1 MIPKFVRVA
10 AVDNERDHLEKI
22 HSALVSAG
30 FWAMPFLYD
39 LGSVKPLPP
48 SPYNGVRIIF
58 SDIHLVDGG
67 MNNMAQQALA
77 IIACLKKIVC
87 DGPYALIFWTQFPQ
101 DAEQVF
107 REILARTGDDLIAP
121 VGFGCIDKS
130 LVLGLEENPE
140 RLPEL
145 LTQINVAIESCGAL
159 LLSISWEE
167 RVSQAAI
174 RSTYR
179 LFDLA
184 HQKAAGGSLE
194 QWHQLLAYLAVEA
207 VGEPQARRTPVSAM
221 DAALLPILEDRLH
234 VSAEDVAPLNAL
246 LEEKIGAGTGA
257 VSKSSLNAH
266 YLVSTLGNAA
276 AFASSRGVVSV
287 INKEGWDADQLE
299 LWGQTCNQ
307 VLVQEFF
314 LSGQQNVDD
323 ALLGTLKPCVVT
335 LTPECDDVQGKVG
348 SFRYLLGV
356 LIPYSEAVRG
366 RYYSKS
372 KRQYSNLSIFDV
384 GVLSVDVG
392 DGVKDYCLLI
402 SCNRFFAK
410 PTAELL
416 NVEPKLRLRRAT
428 LEELSHHYATHA
440 RRPGVMRFSV
450 Y

>member
-1 MIPKFVRVA
+1 
-10 AVDNERDHLEKI
+10 
-22 HSALVSAG
+22 
-30 FWAMPFLYD
+30 
-39 LGSVKPLPP
+39 GSTV
-48 SPYNGVRIIF
+48 
-58 SDIHLVDGG
+58 
-67 MNNMAQQALA
+67 
-77 IIACLKKIVC
+77 
-87 DGPYALIFWTQFPQ
+87 
-101 DAEQVF
+101 
-107 REILARTGDDLIAP
+107 
-121 VGFGCIDKS
+121 
-130 LVLGLEENPE
+130 PE
-140 RLPEL
+140 RSG
-145 LTQINVAIESCGAL
+145 VA
-159 LLSISWEE
+159 LS
-167 RVSQAAI
+167 
-174 RSTYR
+174 
-179 LFDLA
+179 FC
-184 HQKAAGGSLE
+184 
-194 QWHQLLAYLAVEA
+194 
-207 VGEPQARRTPVSAM
+207 RRP
-221 DAALLPILEDRLH
+221 
-234 VSAEDVAPLNAL
+234 
-246 LEEKIGAGTGA
+246 
-257 VSKSSLNAH
+257 H

-314 LSGQQNVDD
+314 LSGHQNVDE